1 MNNPNGRPAALNGAA
16 NRTAVRVAA
25 NGTGGGPK
33 VDPND
38 PQVRKLVYNMYRGM
52 LDQKHQRANV
62 IVDSAP
68 QDLVETDA
76 GVGARVES
84 ML

>member
-1 MNNPNGRPAALNGAA
+1 MANLNGRPAALNGPA
-16 NRTAVRVAA
+16 NRNVRVAT
-25 NGTGGGPK
+25 NGAGGGPK

-52 LDQKHQRANV
+52 LGQQHQQANL

-68 QDLVETDA
+68 QEQVAIDA

-84 ML
+84 MM